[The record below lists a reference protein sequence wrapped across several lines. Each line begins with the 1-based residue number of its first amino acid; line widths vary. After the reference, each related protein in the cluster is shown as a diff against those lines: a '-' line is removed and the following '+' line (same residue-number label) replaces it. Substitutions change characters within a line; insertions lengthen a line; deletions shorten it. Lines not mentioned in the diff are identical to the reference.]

1 VTATQPELSPQPIS
15 GARRPFPRGREFR
28 LLFAGQS
35 VSAIG
40 DRLVMVA
47 MPFAVL
53 TIPGAGLTDVG
64 LVLGSS
70 ALTLA
75 LFVLVGGVWA
85 DRLPRQLTML
95 ASDVVRAIA
104 QAVTAVLLITDHAQ
118 VWHLVVLQ
126 MIYGAAEAFF
136 RPAAL
141 GLIPQVVERHE
152 IQSANALM
160 SLSMNVGMVAGPA
173 AAGVLVATAG
183 AGVAL
188 AVDAGSFVVSA
199 IALAM
204 MRPRPV
210 IRTEAR
216 TSFFSELRG
225 GWREVTSRT
234 WVWSLILVF
243 SAYHLTVLPMLF
255 VLGPAVSESDRGGAA
270 AWGVISTGFGIGAVT
285 GSLLA
290 LRWRPHRP
298 GVVVATALC
307 LGATQCSI
315 VVSPLSTAIVTIL
328 EALTG
333 VGVVVCFTVWE
344 TALQERIPEASQ
356 SRVSSFD
363 YLGSLTLM
371 PLGYL
376 LVGPAADLLGNRGAA
391 LTATLITLA
400 VALVVAAGRDVRS
413 LRRT

>member
-1 VTATQPELSPQPIS
+1 VTATQPELDPQPIR

-28 LLFAGQS
+28 LLFAGQT
-35 VSAIG
+35 VSSFG

-53 TIPGAGLTDVG
+53 AIPGAGLSDDG

-85 DRLPRQLTML
+85 ARLPRQLTML
-95 ASDVVRAIA
+95 GSDVIRAVA
-104 QAVTAVLLITDHAQ
+104 QAATAALLITDHAQ
-118 VWHLVVLQ
+118 VWHLIVLQ
-126 MIYGAAEAFF
+126 MVYGAAEAFF

-141 GLIPQVVERHE
+141 GLVPQVVERDE

-173 AAGVLVATAG
+173 AAGLLVAAAG

-188 AVDAGSFVVSA
+188 AVDAGSFLVSA
-199 IALAM
+199 LALALLK
-204 MRPRPV
+204 PRPV
-210 IRTEAR
+210 VRTEDR
-216 TSFFSELRG
+216 TSFLSELAG

-234 WVWSLILVF
+234 WVWSLILSF
-243 SAYHLTVLPMLF
+243 TAYHFLVLPSLF
-255 VLGPAVSESDRGGAA
+255 VLGPAVAESDRGGAA
-270 AWGVISTGFGIGAVT
+270 AWGIISTGFGIGAVT

-290 LRWRPHRP
+290 LRWRPQRP

-315 VVSPLSTAIVTIL
+315 VVSPLSTPVVALL

-344 TALQERIPEASQ
+344 TALQERIPEAAQ

-371 PLGYL
+371 PLGDL
-376 LVGPAADLLGNRGAA
+376 VVGPAAELLGNKGAA
-391 LTATLITLA
+391 LAATLITLA
-400 VALVVAAGRDVRS
+400 VALAVAAGRDVRT

>member
-210 IRTEAR
+210 VRTEAR

-243 SAYHLTVLPMLF
+243 SAYHLTVLPALF
-255 VLGPAVSESDRGGAA
+255 ILGPAVSNSDRGGAA
-270 AWGVISTGFGIGAVT
+270 AWGVISTGFGVGAVT

-290 LRWRPHRP
+290 LRWQPHRP

-315 VVSPLSTAIVTIL
+315 VVSPLSTALVTIL

>member
-1 VTATQPELSPQPIS
+1 VTATQPELSPQPIR

-53 TIPGAGLTDVG
+53 AVPGAGLSDVG

-75 LFVLVGGVWA
+75 LFVLIGGVWA

-95 ASDVVRAIA
+95 GSDVVRGIA
-104 QAVTAVLLITDHAQ
+104 QAATAMLLITDHAQ

-126 MIYGAAEAFF
+126 MVYGAAEAFF

-141 GLIPQVVERHE
+141 GLIPQVVERDE
-152 IQSANALM
+152 IQAANAM
-160 SLSMNVGMVAGPA
+160 MGLSSNVGMVAGPA
-173 AAGVLVATAG
+173 AAGVLVAAAG

-188 AVDAGSFVVSA
+188 AVDAGTFLVSA
-199 IALAM
+199 VALALLK
-204 MRPRPV
+204 PRPV
-210 IRTEAR
+210 VRTEAR
-216 TSFFSELRG
+216 SSFLSELAG

-234 WVWSLILVF
+234 WVWSLILSF
-243 SAYHLTVLPMLF
+243 SAYHFLVLPSLF
-255 VLGPAVSESDRGGAA
+255 ILGPAVSNSDRGGAA
-270 AWGVISTGFGIGAVT
+270 AWGIISAGFGVGAVL

-290 LRWRPHRP
+290 LRWRPNRP
-298 GVVVATALC
+298 GVVVALALC
-307 LGATQCSI
+307 LGATQCTI
-315 VVSPLSTAIVTIL
+315 VVSPLSTLVVTVL

-333 VGVVVCFTVWE
+333 VGVVVCFTIWE
-344 TALQERIPEASQ
+344 TALQERIPQAAQ

-376 LVGPAADLLGNRGAA
+376 LVGPAAHLLGNKQAA
-391 LTATLITLA
+391 LAATVIT
-400 VALVVAAGRDVRS
+400 LVVAVGVASGRDVRR
-413 LRRT
+413 LRNL

>member
-1 VTATQPELSPQPIS
+1 VTATQPELDPQPIR

-28 LLFAGQS
+28 LLFAGQT
-35 VSAIG
+35 VSSFG

-53 TIPGAGLTDVG
+53 AIPGAGLSDVG

-95 ASDVVRAIA
+95 GSDVIRAVA
-104 QAVTAVLLITDHAQ
+104 QAATAALLITDHAQ
-118 VWHLVVLQ
+118 VWHLIVLQ
-126 MIYGAAEAFF
+126 MVYGAAEAFF

-141 GLIPQVVERHE
+141 GLVPQVVERDE

-173 AAGVLVATAG
+173 AAGLLVAAAG

-188 AVDAGSFVVSA
+188 AVDAGSFLVSA
-199 IALAM
+199 LALALLK
-204 MRPRPV
+204 PRPV
-210 IRTEAR
+210 VRSEDR
-216 TSFFSELRG
+216 TSFLSELAG

-234 WVWSLILVF
+234 WVWSLILSF
-243 SAYHLTVLPMLF
+243 TAYHFLVLPSLF
-255 VLGPAVSESDRGGAA
+255 VLGPAVAESDRGGAA
-270 AWGVISTGFGIGAVT
+270 AWGIISTGFGIGAVT

-290 LRWRPHRP
+290 LRWRPQRP

-315 VVSPLSTAIVTIL
+315 VVSPLSTPVVALL

-344 TALQERIPEASQ
+344 TALQERIPEAAQ

-376 LVGPAADLLGNRGAA
+376 VVGPAAELLGNKGAA
-391 LTATLITLA
+391 LAATLITLA
-400 VALVVAAGRDVRS
+400 VALAVAAGRDVRT